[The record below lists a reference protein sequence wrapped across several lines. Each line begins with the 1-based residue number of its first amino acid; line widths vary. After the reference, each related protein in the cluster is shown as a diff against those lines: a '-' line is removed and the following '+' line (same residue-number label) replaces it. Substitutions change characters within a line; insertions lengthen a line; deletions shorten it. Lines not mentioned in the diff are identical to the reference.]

1 METGNDGIACYRDM
15 ETDMTDDTGLIQQRK
30 RQTADKE
37 EWVRYA
43 Q

>member
-15 ETDMTDDTGLIQQRK
+15 ETDMTDGTGQIQQYERPV
-30 RQTADKE
+30 ADNK